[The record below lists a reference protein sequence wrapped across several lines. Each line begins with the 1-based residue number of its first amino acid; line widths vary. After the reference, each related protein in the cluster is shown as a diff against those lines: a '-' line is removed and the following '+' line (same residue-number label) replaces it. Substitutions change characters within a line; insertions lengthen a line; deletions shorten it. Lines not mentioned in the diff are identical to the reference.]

1 MPANRGPLAF
11 ASAAVAIAV
20 AGALALGYLTRPTGH
35 ARFVPAANLAAISAH
50 DTNGLTRQLET
61 LGLLDAVKQGT
72 LKSVP
77 RIGLSS
83 MPPSWQALGDSDK
96 RKRLFIAA
104 VLPLVLAANENI
116 ADDRARL
123 LAMAERSSR
132 LSSRERIW
140 LAETARRYRTDP
152 DDWKRLLRRV
162 DEVPASL
169 AVAQAAIESGWGTSR
184 FARQGNALFGQW
196 TWGGKGIKPKEQRED
211 LGDYA
216 IAAFDTPLQSVQAYI
231 LNLNSHPAYA
241 ELRQRRADMRTAGEE
256 LSGHRLA
263 ETLTSYSERGEE
275 YVKSLHTIMRVNKLD
290 ATDEAVLADG
300 PVWQVYPARN

>member
-1 MPANRGPLAF
+1 MSIVARLIAAAAIAAAVMSTAAARAQERLEIDDVDGLLAF
-11 ASAAVAIAV
+11 FETLDYTPETWE
-20 AGALALGYLTRPTGH
+20 AGVRVVPRIYLMEIGPNWRVNSKT
-35 ARFVPAANLAAISAH
+35 
-50 DTNGLTRQLET
+50 LET
-61 LGLLDAVKQGT
+61 LTKKRVFFRLLA
-72 LKSVP
+72 P
-77 RIGLSS
+77 I
-83 MPPSWQALGDSDK
+83 
-96 RKRLFIAA
+96 
-104 VLPLVLAANENI
+104 VLRANELVL
-116 ADDRARL
+116 DDRARL
-123 LAMAERSSR
+123 LRLIDSGQMDEESR
-132 LSSRERIW
+132 QW
-140 LAETARRYRTDP
+140 LRETAQRYRVTEGDVEP
-152 DDWKRLLRRV
+152 DGEALTELTRRL
-162 DEVPASL
+162 DAVPTSL
-169 AVAQAAIESGWGTSR
+169 ILAQGAEESGWGTSR
-184 FARQGNALFGQW
+184 FAAEGNALFGQW

>member
-196 TWGGKGIKPKEQRED
+196 TWNSAEGMKPKQARSG
-211 LGDYA
+211 LGNYA
-216 IAAFDTPLQSVQAYI
+216 IKRYPSLYASVADYMR
-231 LNLNSHPAYA
+231 NLNSQDAYA
-241 ELRQRRADMRTAGEE
+241 EFRRTRAGQRAANTGFDGASLAATLSRYSEERAVYVRKLRTVIASNKLKRLDVA
-256 LSGHRLA
+256 RLA
-263 ETLTSYSERGEE
+263 
-275 YVKSLHTIMRVNKLD
+275 
-290 ATDEAVLADG
+290 
-300 PVWQVYPARN
+300 Q

>member
-1 MPANRGPLAF
+1 MSIVARLIAAAAIAAAVMSTAAARAQERLEIDDVDGLLAF
-11 ASAAVAIAV
+11 FETLDYTPETWE
-20 AGALALGYLTRPTGH
+20 AGVRVVPRIYLMEIGPNWRVNSKT
-35 ARFVPAANLAAISAH
+35 
-50 DTNGLTRQLET
+50 LET
-61 LGLLDAVKQGT
+61 LTKKRVFFRLLA
-72 LKSVP
+72 P
-77 RIGLSS
+77 I
-83 MPPSWQALGDSDK
+83 
-96 RKRLFIAA
+96 
-104 VLPLVLAANENI
+104 VLRADELVL
-116 ADDRARL
+116 DDRARL
-123 LAMAERSSR
+123 LRLIDSGQMDEESR
-132 LSSRERIW
+132 QW
-140 LAETARRYRTDP
+140 LRETAQRYRVTEGDVEP
-152 DDWKRLLRRV
+152 DGEALTELTRRL
-162 DEVPASL
+162 DAVPTSL
-169 AVAQAAIESGWGTSR
+169 ILAQGAEESGWGTSR
-184 FARQGNALFGQW
+184 FAAEGNALFGQW